1 MRTKPLQRKQAGPG
15 RRLGFDS
22 QNRLALGELTRA
34 RALAVDH
41 GLAHPATGDGV
52 EAPAALGGGAE
63 TATARGRLWTPSQ
76 FPTIPS
82 LSPHRRAMVA
92 LSPACQGSAGKVD
105 FQVGQAGPPRF
116 GSRLR
121 RSDRDDSFVSERPKP
136 KGTRNRSAAR
146 SSPRLHSPH
155 RGSPPAR
162 PRRASC
168 SGTLAGAGPRGADG
182 EWCTRSAKLDAKQ
195 RARRC
200 VTPVLI
206 AP

>member
-1 MRTKPLQRKQAGPG
+1 MRFFTASSPPHTNDDPVALHRASPTGHGCAG
-15 RRLGFDS
+15 
-22 QNRLALGELTRA
+22 
-34 RALAVDH
+34 V
-41 GLAHPATGDGV
+41 
-52 EAPAALGGGAE
+52 PAAVWEANAIG
-63 TATARGRLWTPSQ
+63 LWTPSQ